1 MGSPKISSAG
11 CRTATHCNVIALE
24 LGAHYRDRQMDTGDI
39 AANSASAILR
49 EAFGAGLRVHI
60 IRLIDA

>member
-1 MGSPKISSAG
+1 
-11 CRTATHCNVIALE
+11 VIALE